1 MKKTDE
7 FQNNEIKNS
16 FHQGKEN
23 TSDERKKII
32 MYAGIITCSFLGAL
46 FLFVLISNL
55 VIIRDGE
62 KRIVSDEILLEQR
75 PDCILIL
82 GAGVWSGNRPSHMLA
97 DRLEE
102 GIRLYKEGISTKILV
117 SGDHGRKDYDEVN
130 VMKKYLMDAGVPS
143 EDIFM
148 DHAGFSTYESMYR
161 AKEIFGVDNVVI
173 VTQKYHMY
181 RALYI
186 CKQLEIEATG
196 SNSDPRKYRG
206 ELKRNIREW
215 IARDKDIFTCLLNVK
230 PKYLGDPI
238 DIHGDGNVTN
248 DDE

>member
-1 MKKTDE
+1 MKNLKKTDE
-7 FQNNEIKNS
+7 LQNKR
-16 FHQGKEN
+16 
-23 TSDERKKII
+23 RKKII
-32 MYAGIITCSFLGAL
+32 MYACLFAGSLFGAL

-55 VIIRDGE
+55 LIIRDG
-62 KRIVSDEILLEQR
+62 KKKIVSDEILKEQR

-130 VMKKYLMDAGVPS
+130 VMKKYLMDAGIPS

-186 CKQLEIEATG
+186 CEQLKIEATG
-196 SNSDPRKYRG
+196 ANSDPRKYRG
-206 ELKRNIREW
+206 ELRRNIREW
-215 IARDKDIFTCLLNVK
+215 IARDKDIFTCMLKVK

-248 DDE
+248 D